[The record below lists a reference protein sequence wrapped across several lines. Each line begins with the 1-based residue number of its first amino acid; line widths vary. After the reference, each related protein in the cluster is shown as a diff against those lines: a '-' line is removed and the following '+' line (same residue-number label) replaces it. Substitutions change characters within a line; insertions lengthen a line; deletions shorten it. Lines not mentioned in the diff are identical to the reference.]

1 MSAASQDLLDQII
14 LKDHLQ
20 NLYNDYSLALDQ
32 DDLSQWLTFF
42 ANPCLYRIVS
52 RENHELHLPI
62 AVWHSDSIGM
72 LRDRVLALRDS
83 TLYRPRYFRHMVSG
97 MKIDR
102 TDGDVIHAQANVLV
116 IETVVDFKTQILL
129 SGRYLDQIVYE
140 DGAYKF
146 KERICVYDSI
156 LLPTTLVYPV

>member
-1 MSAASQDLLDQII
+1 MSTASQVLLDQII

-52 RENHELHLPI
+52 RENHELQLPI
-62 AVWHSDSIGM
+62 AVWHSDSMGM

-102 TDGDVIHAQANVLV
+102 VDGEVIHAQANVLV

>member
-1 MSAASQDLLDQII
+1 MSIASQALLDQMI
-14 LKDHLQ
+14 LKEQIH

-42 ANPCLYRIVS
+42 ANPCLYRIIS
-52 RENHELHLPI
+52 RENHELNLPI
-62 AVWHSDSIGM
+62 AVWHSESIGM

-97 MKIDR
+97 IKIDR
-102 TDGDVIHAQANVLV
+102 IEGEVTHAQANVLV
-116 IETVVDFKTQILL
+116 VETVVDFKTQILL
-129 SGRYLDQIVYE
+129 SGRYVDQIVCE
-140 DGAYKF
+140 DGVYKF
-146 KERICVYDSI
+146 KERVCVYDSI

>member
-1 MSAASQDLLDQII
+1 MSTASQVRLDQII

-52 RENHELHLPI
+52 RENHELQLPI
-62 AVWHSDSIGM
+62 AVWHSESIGM

-102 TDGDVIHAQANVLV
+102 IDGEVIHAQANVLV

-140 DGAYKF
+140 DGVYKF

>member
-1 MSAASQDLLDQII
+1 
-14 LKDHLQ
+14 
-20 NLYNDYSLALDQ
+20 LALDQ

-52 RENHELHLPI
+52 RENHELQLPI
-62 AVWHSDSIGM
+62 AVWHSESIGM

-102 TDGDVIHAQANVLV
+102 IDGEVIHAQANVLV

-140 DGAYKF
+140 DGVYKF

>member
-1 MSAASQDLLDQII
+1 MSTASQVRLDQII

-52 RENHELHLPI
+52 RENHELQLPI
-62 AVWHSDSIGM
+62 AVWHSESIGM

-102 TDGDVIHAQANVLV
+102 IDGEVIHAQANVLV

-129 SGRYLDQIVYE
+129 VLIHQSN
-140 DGAYKF
+140 
-146 KERICVYDSI
+146 
-156 LLPTTLVYPV
+156 LLLKKNNKIYIIFTFFQKKM